1 MMTNKSNEELQDA
14 YNKLD
19 AAEMQISR
27 MKKEQSRQHK
37 IQQIKSDVDKIIT
50 DIKGCLLCAAI
61 ADPVEVIENTLSI
74 INEFQK
80 SNLTSSS
87 TNKALSERVRILEEK
102 LKFLVDN
109 DSINDSSIDEEIRK
123 LIDT

>member
-37 IQQIKSDVDKIIT
+37 IQQILI
-50 DIKGCLLCAAI
+50 AAGFLTQEKLNEA
-61 ADPVEVIENTLSI
+61 AD
-74 INEFQK
+74 
-80 SNLTSSS
+80 
-87 TNKALSERVRILEEK
+87 ILEGLPEA
-102 LKFLVDN
+102 N
-109 DSINDSSIDEEIRK
+109 S
-123 LIDT
+123 

>member
-1 MMTNKSNEELQDA
+1 
-14 YNKLD
+14 
-19 AAEMQISR
+19 MQ
-27 MKKEQSRQHK
+27 E
-37 IQQIKSDVDKIIT
+37 QIKSDVDKMIT
-50 DIKGCLLCAAI
+50 GIKGCLLCAAI

-80 SNLTSSS
+80 RKLTSSS
-87 TNKALSERVRILEEK
+87 TNKVLSERVRILEEK

>member
-1 MMTNKSNEELQDA
+1 
-14 YNKLD
+14 
-19 AAEMQISR
+19 MQ
-27 MKKEQSRQHK
+27 E
-37 IQQIKSDVDKIIT
+37 QIKSDVDKIIT